1 MTADQFAMQRLT
13 TEDVPRRER
22 MAFVHDFVGRHIGGL
37 HFNPFDRD
45 NIRID
50 LEAMFLPGGL
60 TVGQGRFAP
69 IHGARTRDLLQDG
82 RQHFLM
88 SIHYEDYEISADGKE
103 PIRVPA
109 GDVTLVD
116 EGVCSE
122 FWFAQRM
129 AVDVV
134 ALDRRLLAK
143 LAPRVDMEALYILPA
158 AGADM
163 RLLTSYVG
171 IIRANP
177 PGTEKA
183 REIASRHIYDLTA
196 LVLSGVVRGGTERNE
211 RSIAAARL
219 KMIRKDIVQ
228 RLADPEL
235 QIDAV
240 ARRQGVTP
248 RYVQRLF
255 EAEGVTFSEFVREQ
269 RLGLAFKLLQ
279 ERDPASST
287 ITDIAFEAGFSDISA
302 FNRAFRR
309 RFDATPS
316 DVRAMM
322 LARIRAARS

>member
-1 MTADQFAMQRLT
+1 MTAYEFAMQRLT

-37 HFNPFDRD
+37 DFRPLDRD

-69 IHGARTRDLLQDG
+69 VHGARTRDLLQDG

-88 SIHYEDYEISADGKE
+88 SIHYEDYEISADGKA
-103 PIRVPA
+103 PIKVTA

-122 FWFAQRM
+122 FWFGQPM

-158 AGADM
+158 SGADM

-171 IIRANP
+171 VLRANP
-177 PGTEKA
+177 PGSEKA
-183 REIASRHIYDLTA
+183 RELASRHLYDLTA
-196 LVLSGVVRGGTERNE
+196 MVLDKVVRGGAERNE
-211 RSIAAARL
+211 RSIATARL
-219 KMIRKDIVQ
+219 KMIRRDILE
-228 RLADPEL
+228 RLSDQDL
-235 QIDAV
+235 HIDAV
-240 ARRQGVTP
+240 ARRQGVTA
-248 RYVQRLF
+248 RYVQRHF
-255 EAEGVTFSEFVREQ
+255 EREGTTFSDFVREQ
-269 RLGLAFKLLQ
+269 RLDLASKLLQ
-279 ERDPASST
+279 TRDLAAST
-287 ITDIAFEAGFSDISA
+287 ITEIAFDAGFSDISA

-316 DVRAMM
+316 D
-322 LARIRAARS
+322 IRATILPR